1 MTARRSRRRM
11 MILTE
16 GKLGVFSS
24 KTATALIRYRPAEV
38 ACVLDSKAARSGKP
52 LEEFI
57 GVGQGIP
64 IVGSVSAG
72 MKLGNRPTQ
81 LVIGI
86 APVGGQLPAPW
97 RKIVLE
103 AIGAGL
109 DIVNGLHYA
118 FNDDAELA
126 ECARKKKVRLNDV
139 RVPPPGLGVAL
150 DKLRG
155 LKQRR
160 IAVVGSDC
168 SVGKMVTALE
178 VDRGLRE
185 RGWDSEFIATGQ
197 TGIMI
202 AGSGMAVDHVMSDY
216 VNGAMEQLCW
226 ERRKRQVVVIEGQGS
241 VYHPAYSAVTVGM
254 LHGAMP
260 HGMIFA
266 HAALRS
272 RMSHYEQFAI
282 PPLPQ
287 AIRLV
292 EDLTAPVFPA
302 RVLAVSLNTVGM
314 NDAEAERAA
323 REAESTTGLPACD
336 PVRHGAA
343 KLVDAVAAVLAK
355 QLLLATE
362 GTENTEK

>member
-1 MTARRSRRRM
+1 MAQRRSRRRM

-24 KTATALIRYRPAEV
+24 KTATALVRYCPGEV
-38 ACVLDSKAARSGKP
+38 ACVLDAQAARSGKP

-57 GVGQGIP
+57 GVGHGIP
-64 IVGSVSAG
+64 IVKSVSAG
-72 MKLGNRPTQ
+72 LQYRPTQ

-97 RKIVLE
+97 RRILLE
-103 AIGAGL
+103 AIAAGL
-109 DIVNGLHYA
+109 DVVNGLH
-118 FNDDAELA
+118 FTLNDDTELA
-126 ECARKKKVRLNDV
+126 AFARKKKVRLEDV
-139 RVPPPGLGVAL
+139 RVPPPGVGVAL

-160 IAVVGSDC
+160 IAVLGSDC

-202 AGSGMAVDHVMSDY
+202 AGSGIATDHVLSDY

-226 ERRKRQVVVIEGQGS
+226 ERRRRQVVVIEGQGS

-260 HGMIFA
+260 HGIIFA
-266 HAALRS
+266 HAPLRS

-292 EDLTAPVFPA
+292 EDLTVPVFPA
-302 RVLAVSLNTVGM
+302 KVLGVGLNTVGM

-323 REAESTTGLPACD
+323 SDAESATGLPACD

-343 KLVDAVAAVLAK
+343 RLVEAVAAVLGN
-355 QLLLATE
+355 Q
-362 GTENTEK
+362 GN

>member
-1 MTARRSRRRM
+1 M

-24 KTATALIRYRPAEV
+24 KTATVLIRYCPSEV

-52 LEEFI
+52 LEDFI
-57 GVGQGIP
+57 GVGRGVP
-64 IVGSVSAG
+64 IVKSVREG
-72 MKLGNRPTQ
+72 LKYRPTQ

-97 RKIVLE
+97 RKTILQ
-103 AIGAGL
+103 AISAGL
-109 DIVNGLHYA
+109 DIVNGLHFA
-118 FNDDAELA
+118 CGDDPELA
-126 ECARKKKVRLNDV
+126 ASARRKKVRLFDV
-139 RVPPPGLGVAL
+139 RLPPPGIGVAL
-150 DKLRG
+150 DRLRG

-168 SVGKMVTALE
+168 SVGKMVTAVE
-178 VDRGLRE
+178 VDRELRA

-197 TGIMI
+197 TGIML
-202 AGSGMAVDHVMSDY
+202 AGAGIAVDHVMSDY

-226 ERRKRQVVVIEGQGS
+226 ERRKREVVVIEGQGS

-260 HGMIFA
+260 HGMIFV
-266 HAALRS
+266 HAAGRG
-272 RMSHYEQFAI
+272 RTSHYEQFAL

-292 EDLTAPVFPA
+292 EDLTAPLFPA
-302 RVLAVSLNTVGM
+302 KVLAVALNTVGM
-314 NDAEAERAA
+314 SDAEAERAVK
-323 REAESTTGLPACD
+323 ETESATGLPACD
-336 PVRHGAA
+336 PVRHGAG
-343 KLVDAVAAVLAK
+343 KLADAVAPILDGQSCRRAGSLTARE
-355 QLLLATE
+355 AARE
-362 GTENTEK
+362 H